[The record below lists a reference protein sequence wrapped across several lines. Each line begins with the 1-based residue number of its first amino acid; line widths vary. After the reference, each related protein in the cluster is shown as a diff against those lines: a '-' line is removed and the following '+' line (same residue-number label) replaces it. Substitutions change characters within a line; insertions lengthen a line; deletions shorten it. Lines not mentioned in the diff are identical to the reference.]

1 MDVTIDIGN
10 DFTKYPGGRYAQK
23 GPFSGE
29 EFRDEILV
37 PALKRAK
44 DAKVNLLLDNAI
56 GYSSSF
62 LEESFGGL
70 IRLGYTVTQ
79 LKEHLSL
86 ISSKPVLIDEIW
98 EYILGA
104 AKDTSI
110 PVD

>member
-29 EFRDEILV
+29 QFRDEVLV
-37 PALKRAK
+37 PALNEASS
-44 DAKVNLLLDNAI
+44 DKVNLLLDNAI

-70 IRLGYTVTQ
+70 VRLGFSVTQ

-86 ISSKPVLIDEIW
+86 VSSKPVLIDEIW
-98 EYILGA
+98 EYIHSA